1 MQELYYI
8 KYLKVKYEA
17 TGFSISISYCLD
29 FIFELGNILWVFDVS
44 RVSEVDDGQ
53 SGCASLTGLLPK
65 ASLRERPSIN
75 LKVPSLFY

>member
-29 FIFELGNILWVFDVS
+29 FIFELGNILWVFAVRGKS
-44 RVSEVDDGQ
+44 KIDDGK
-53 SGCASLTGLLPK
+53 SGCASLT
-65 ASLRERPSIN
+65 
-75 LKVPSLFY
+75 VF